1 MSEFQIFINYN
12 SKNHVL
18 YVDYNTSINK
28 LSRDICLKFGFPYKI
43 EYDMIDENKIVKIET
58 PFYII
63 CNSKVFDRCHFK
75 TINGFNTH
83 WPKNEL
89 TKDCTLGIY
98 LIHTS
103 KLWPNNKKNS
113 IRTPIVNFRLNDLYN
128 SSTSEG
134 SSYMSEG
141 ISYNKSDNDKKSN
154 CSFINLH

>member
-12 SKNHVL
+12 SKNHVF

-128 SSTSEG
+128 SNTSKD

-154 CSFINLH
+154 FRFINLH

>member
-12 SKNHVL
+12 SKHHVFW
-18 YVDYNTSINK
+18 VDYNTSINK

-89 TKDCTLGIY
+89 TKDCTLWIY

-113 IRTPIVNFRLNDLYN
+113 IMTHNVNFRLNDLYN
-128 SSTSEG
+128 SNTSKG
-134 SSYMSEG
+134 SSYTSEG

-154 CSFINLH
+154 FSFINLH